1 MTSPV
6 IVYGLARS
14 VYTRIVRLVLEE
26 KGAAYDLQEVD
37 IFGPAGV
44 PAEHLAR
51 HPFGRIPVLTHG
63 DLQLYETAAICRYV
77 DEAFPGPS
85 LQPASAVARAR
96 MTQIIHVLDS
106 YGYRPMVWGLF
117 VQRVSLPSRGG
128 KTDESVVAAS
138 LTAVATV
145 LEALMQLQADA
156 PYFVGEVATLADF
169 HAYPMLK
176 YLSLTPEGA
185 AALARHEKLRVWL
198 NQMEQRPSAQRT
210 LTQYERE

>member
-26 KGAAYDLQEVD
+26 KRAAYDLQEVD
-37 IFGPAGV
+37 
-44 PAEHLAR
+44 
-51 HPFGRIPVLTHG
+51 
-63 DLQLYETAAICRYV
+63 
-77 DEAFPGPS
+77 S
-85 LQPASAVARAR
+85 
-96 MTQIIHVLDS
+96 
-106 YGYRPMVWGLF
+106 
-117 VQRVSLPSRGG
+117 
-128 KTDESVVAAS
+128 
-138 LTAVATV
+138 
-145 LEALMQLQADA
+145 
-156 PYFVGEVATLADF
+156 LADF

-185 AALARHEKLRVWL
+185 AALARHEKFRVWL